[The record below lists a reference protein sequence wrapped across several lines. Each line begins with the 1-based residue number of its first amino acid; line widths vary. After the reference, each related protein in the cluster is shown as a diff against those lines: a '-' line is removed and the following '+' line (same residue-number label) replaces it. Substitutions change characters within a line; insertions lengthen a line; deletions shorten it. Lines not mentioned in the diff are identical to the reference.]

1 MKSTSIVFFIVL
13 FQCMACTAVF
23 ANSNKSMTETVKQ
36 APALCL
42 ITETPEQG
50 FQLAIFLARK
60 AVKATQPNKE
70 ILFQLREVYS
80 KNADSLI
87 AASQVVAIH
96 FQTIAA
102 ANNYWRDKK

>member
-1 MKSTSIVFFIVL
+1 MKRTSIFVFVVL
-13 FQCMACTAVF
+13 IQCMACTAVF
-23 ANSNKSMTETVKQ
+23 ADTNKSMTEAAKQ
-36 APALCL
+36 APALSL

-50 FQLAIFLARK
+50 FQLAIALSRK

-70 ILFQLREVYS
+70 ILVKLRDVYS

-87 AASQVVAIH
+87 AVSQVVAIH
-96 FQTIAA
+96 FQTVAA

>member
-1 MKSTSIVFFIVL
+1 MKCTSIFVVVVL
-13 FQCMACTAVF
+13 FCCMSVTSVSAD
-23 ANSNKSMTETVKQ
+23 SNKSMNEMAKQ
-36 APALCL
+36 APALSL

-50 FQLAIFLARK
+50 FQLAIALSRK

-70 ILFQLREVYS
+70 ILVKLRDVYS

-87 AASQVVAIH
+87 AVSQVVAIH